1 MDRMLQIAELSLKVK
16 KNVKQVIVGN
26 DEAIDLLLVSL
37 LCQGNVL
44 FEDVPG
50 VGKTMLAKTF
60 ADSLGCSFKRIQAT
74 PDLMPTD
81 VIGVNFYNQNDSK
94 FEFSSGPIF
103 SHVVLVDEIN
113 RATPRTQS
121 ALLEAMQEQQVT
133 VDGVT
138 MPLPRPFIL
147 MATQNPIEMEGTF
160 PLPEAQLD
168 RFMVR
173 IKLGYPSQQEESEI
187 FLRFGQESKVPDVNP
202 VTNADEIING
212 QEIPIEVKFED
223 NVRRYLV
230 DIISATRVHPDISL
244 GASPRAG
251 LALYRVAKAWA
262 AINGRDFVAPD
273 DVKELA
279 PSVLSHRIIMNSTA
293 RLRGSTNEMLIGEI
307 LESTSVPIEK

>member
-1 MDRMLQIAELSLKVK
+1 MDRILQIAELSLKVK

-26 DEAIDLLLVSL
+26 DGAIDLLLVSL

-50 VGKTMLAKTF
+50 VGKTLLAKTF

-81 VIGVNFYNQNDSK
+81 VIGVNFYNQNSSK
-94 FEFSSGPIF
+94 FEFISGPVF

-138 MPLPRPFIL
+138 MPLPMPFIL

-187 FLRFGQESKVPDVNP
+187 FLRFGQKSKVPDVNP

-251 LALYRVAKAWA
+251 LALYKVAKAWA

-273 DVKELA
+273 DIKELA

-293 RLRGSTNEMLIGEI
+293 RLRGSTNEKLIGEI

>member
-1 MDRMLQIAELSLKVK
+1 MDRISQIAELSSKVK

-94 FEFSSGPIF
+94 FEFNSGPIF

-168 RFMVR
+168 RFMAR

-202 VTNADEIING
+202 VTNADEIINS

-251 LALYRVAKAWA
+251 LALYKVAKAWA

>member
-1 MDRMLQIAELSLKVK
+1 
-16 KNVKQVIVGN
+16 
-26 DEAIDLLLVSL
+26 
-37 LCQGNVL
+37 
-44 FEDVPG
+44 
-50 VGKTMLAKTF
+50 
-60 ADSLGCSFKRIQAT
+60 
-74 PDLMPTD
+74 
-81 VIGVNFYNQNDSK
+81 
-94 FEFSSGPIF
+94 
-103 SHVVLVDEIN
+103 
-113 RATPRTQS
+113 
-121 ALLEAMQEQQVT
+121 
-133 VDGVT
+133 
-138 MPLPRPFIL
+138 
-147 MATQNPIEMEGTF
+147 MEGTF

-187 FLRFGQESKVPDVNP
+187 FLRFGQESKVPDVSP

-251 LALYRVAKAWA
+251 LALYKVAKAWA

-307 LESTSVPIEK
+307 LESTSVPIEKSHYFALG